1 MYLVVYTASLHIP
14 LWALACLFVV
24 VLRIIKN
31 LPEHHIHYVLQQTW
45 ILKPGPN
52 DTDHK
57 PQSTMYGF
65 VVPSL
70 YIRMLAMYIAF
81 MLSCV
86 AGTFWYEFLLE
97 ETIQH
102 SCNPSGV
109 DCFFIKHFWNILK
122 FAEPLDCHHV
132 PIGVST
138 VTCYKYKFDIN
149 GASWTAGR
157 VFGICTTIIKA
168 LPACFLFLKRCVAQ
182 RNKTMRYPIILL
194 HLLLISV
201 TGFLVHLLIILV
213 LVRLVPFILLVP
225 DLLSFSYFLELTSI
239 SSGIL
244 LSLGFYFL
252 ILD

>member
-1 MYLVVYTASLHIP
+1 MYLVAYTASAIIP
-14 LWALACLFVV
+14 QFVV
-24 VLRIIKN
+24 GFFWGLAIGFILD
-31 LPEHHIHYVLQQTW
+31 LPEHHIHYVLRQTW

-65 VVPSL
+65 VVPSS
-70 YIRMLAMYIAF
+70 YIRMLAIYITNLLYYVTAI
-81 MLSCV
+81 
-86 AGTFWYEFLLE
+86 FWYEFLLE
-97 ETIQH
+97 ETTQH

-157 VFGICTTIIKA
+157 AFAISGFIIKA
-168 LPACFLFLKRCVAQ
+168 LPACFLFLKRCDKLRYRTLQ
-182 RNKTMRYPIILL
+182 YPIALLCLLITLVLLIPAVQNISSPSNIYELWSILL
-194 HLLLISV
+194 
-201 TGFLVHLLIILV
+201 
-213 LVRLVPFILLVP
+213 
-225 DLLSFSYFLELTSI
+225 
-239 SSGIL
+239 GIL
-244 LSLGFYFL
+244 LSLTVPFL
-252 ILD
+252 DFKLIPASRQ